1 MTKSE
6 LIEALKD
13 YPDDMKVCADCGFN
27 TRDPSGHYGI
37 IGVDNRF
44 AKSLNLISLIVSED

>member
-13 YPDDMKVCADCGFN
+13 YPDDMEVRMEDWSEEY
-27 TRDPSGHYGI
+27 TYPLILESVT
-37 IGVDNRF
+37 GVDN
-44 AKSLNLISLIVSED
+44 SITGDYILLGG